1 MGEQIILT
9 LQDKIALTRKYIEQ
23 VYARFGHH
31 KVAVAWTGGKDST
44 TVLWLW
50 KNFLK
55 EKNVS
60 AKPRALNLDTGLKFP
75 EIIDF
80 RDRIQASWQI
90 ELIIARPEKNLSS
103 YPVARNKVAC
113 CQDLKILP
121 LKKAV
126 KAHAWAALLT
136 GLRFDEHPSREKREY
151 FEQKKDP
158 DYVQVNPIL
167 HWQEMDIWSYIM
179 QESLPYCPLY
189 DQGYR
194 SLGCQPCTHLPA
206 GEAERS
212 GRDREKEEQLSL
224 LHSLG
229 YF

>member
-1 MGEQIILT
+1 MT

-50 KNFLK
+50 KNLLK

-60 AKPRALNLDTGLKFP
+60 VRPRALNLDTGLKFP
-75 EIIDF
+75 EIIEF

-167 HWQEMDIWSYIM
+167 HWREMDIWSYIM
-179 QESLPYCPLY
+179 QENLPYCSLY
-189 DQGYR
+189 DEGYR

>member
-1 MGEQIILT
+1 MT
-9 LQDKIALTRKYIEQ
+9 LQDKIALTKKYLEQ
-23 VYARFGHH
+23 IYAGFAPH

-60 AKPRALNLDTGLKFP
+60 AKPKALNLDTGLKFP
-75 EIIDF
+75 EIINF
-80 RDRIQASWQI
+80 RDRIKASWQI
-90 ELIIARPEKNLSS
+90 DLIIVRPEVDLNS
-103 YPVARNKVAC
+103 YPIAQNKISC

-121 LKKAV
+121 LKKAIQTYSLG
-126 KAHAWAALLT
+126 ALLT
-136 GLRFDEHPSREKREY
+136 GIRFDEHPSREKRKY
-151 FEQKKDP
+151 FEEKKDP
-158 DYVQVNPIL
+158 DYIQVNPIL